1 MQATTTAVGSENEL
15 REDDVRRRESPTSPC
30 PALRE
35 QDEFPIVQRIALTTT
50 GAGLSR
56 VCELA
61 PKQLLSAEDIKAFV
75 YEMQQLLNRHAPTN
89 EIRRNP
95 LQYLTNYIVQF
106 MNDDQLTLWSPFLGQ
121 PA

>member
-1 MQATTTAVGSENEL
+1 MPTLTAPASENEL
-15 REDDVRRRESPTSPC
+15 REGDARRREAPESPC
-30 PALRE
+30 PNLSDQE
-35 QDEFPIVQRIALTTT
+35 EFQIVKMIALTTT

-61 PKQLLSAEDIKAFV
+61 PKQLKSAEDIMAFI
-75 YEMQQLLNRHAPTN
+75 YEMEQLLNRHAPTN

-95 LQYLTNYIVQF
+95 LQYLTDYIVQF
-106 MNDDQLTLWSPFLGQ
+106 MNDEQLALWAPFLGQ